1 MADSLRN
8 KAVKGVGWSFADN
21 LSNQGI
27 TFLVGLVLARL
38 LTPAEYGLI
47 GIILIFVA
55 VFNSIV
61 DGGLSNALIRKPD
74 ADEKDLNTVF
84 YSNLAVSVLLCAAMY
99 GSAVWV
105 GAFFDQ
111 PTLVGL
117 TRAMSVIV
125 VVNALALV
133 QRAVLVKRIDFKTQ
147 TKVSLI
153 ANLTSGG
160 VGIAMAVY
168 GCGVWS
174 LVGQQLSRSLLTTLL
189 LWVFSRWTPS
199 WLFSWRSFRELVGYG
214 WKLLLSTL
222 IDTIWKEI
230 NQVVIGKCYSPQAL
244 GQYTRAY
251 QFSSICSSNLTSVV
265 QRVSFPTLSAMQDQ
279 PEQLG
284 AAYRKVIRVT
294 MLVTF
299 VAMLSLAAVAEPL
312 IRVLVGDQW
321 LPAVPM
327 LQLLCFSMMLYPL
340 HALNL
345 NMLQVQGRSDLFLW
359 LEIVKKTIAI
369 GPLLLGIFVGIHW
382 MLVGGIATSVIS
394 YWLNAFYSGRM
405 IGYSFARQVRDI
417 FPSFVVALVVGAAIY
432 PLTLLGW
439 SPFVVLPLQLLAAF
453 VLAWG
458 ICEWSQLDEYLEIKH
473 IIQTIITR
481 FGHGK

>member
-84 YSNLAVSVLLCAAMY
+84 YSNLAVSVLLCVAMY

-111 PTLVGL
+111 PTLVEL
-117 TRAMSVIV
+117 TRAMSIIV

-251 QFSSICSSNLTSVV
+251 QF
-265 QRVSFPTLSAMQDQ
+265 
-279 PEQLG
+279 
-284 AAYRKVIRVT
+284 
-294 MLVTF
+294 
-299 VAMLSLAAVAEPL
+299 
-312 IRVLVGDQW
+312 
-321 LPAVPM
+321 
-327 LQLLCFSMMLYPL
+327 
-340 HALNL
+340 
-345 NMLQVQGRSDLFLW
+345 
-359 LEIVKKTIAI
+359 
-369 GPLLLGIFVGIHW
+369 
-382 MLVGGIATSVIS
+382 
-394 YWLNAFYSGRM
+394 
-405 IGYSFARQVRDI
+405 
-417 FPSFVVALVVGAAIY
+417 
-432 PLTLLGW
+432 
-439 SPFVVLPLQLLAAF
+439 
-453 VLAWG
+453 
-458 ICEWSQLDEYLEIKH
+458 
-473 IIQTIITR
+473 
-481 FGHGK
+481 